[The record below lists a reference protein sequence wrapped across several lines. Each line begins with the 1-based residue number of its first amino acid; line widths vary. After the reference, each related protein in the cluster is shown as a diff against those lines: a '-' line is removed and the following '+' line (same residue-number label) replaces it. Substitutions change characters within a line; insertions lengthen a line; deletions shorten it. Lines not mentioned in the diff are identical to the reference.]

1 MIRFR
6 AEPPVE
12 KPAAQAATKATKTAP
27 KAKTSK
33 SAPEEDLLDLASENE
48 DEKD

>member
-12 KPAAQAATKATKTAP
+12 KPAAQAALKAAKTAP
-27 KAKTSK
+27 KAKATK
-33 SAPEEDLLDLASENE
+33 TAPEEDLLDLGSEA
-48 DEKD
+48 DDKKA